1 MKFVA
6 TVVKVSSFV
15 WPQIELSNLCLD
27 CVTGLSD
34 VYNPSPDK
42 QQYKLFRLTCFY
54 LRIPSIV

>member
-34 VYNPSPDK
+34 VYNPCPDK
-42 QQYKLFRLTCFY
+42 QQYISCC
-54 LRIPSIV
+54 